1 MPTKRERKKKK
12 KKDLNKT
19 RYSTNEQE
27 SCIKLDFF
35 SFTTFDKAAAR
46 KQRENVQQPRN
57 VLKTKNVN

>member
-1 MPTKRERKKKK
+1 MPTKREKEKE
-12 KKDLNKT
+12 KKDFNNT
-19 RYSTNEQE
+19 RYSTNERE

>member
-35 SFTTFDKAAAR
+35 SFTTFDKAAR